1 MLYRIALRNLARHRR
16 RSLFALLA
24 IAFGAVAMLLAT
36 GFIEWN
42 LDYGRES
49 TIRSQLGHI
58 QVTKPGY
65 RDRGVA
71 DPFAYL
77 LPADNALLEQLRQLP
92 HVKAVGQRLGFAG
105 LASHGE
111 STISFV
117 GTGVDAAA
125 EHDLSNALLFN
136 AGRDLAPG
144 DSAEA
149 VLGQGLADNL
159 GVKVGDTLTLVA
171 NTRNG
176 TINAVEV
183 RIKGTFSSI
192 TKSFDDVALRLPLA
206 TARGLLRVDGAHVWV
221 MLLDD
226 TDATDASMQALA
238 ARLPASGFEVTP
250 WYRLSDF
257 YNKTSALFGKQIG
270 VMRIII
276 GFIIV
281 LSIVNTM
288 TMAVAERTSEIGT
301 AMALGARRTR
311 ILHQF
316 VAEGVLLGIL
326 GGLAGLAI
334 GLALAPAIS
343 AIGIPMPRAPGMA
356 HGHIAGILVTPRMS
370 VEVLALAFFTALVA
384 SVYPAWKASRMM
396 IVDALRH
403 SH

>member
-1 MLYRIALRNLARHRR
+1 MLYRIALRNLTRHRR

-42 LDYGRES
+42 LNYGRES

-77 LPADNALLEQLRQLP
+77 LPADSTLIEQLRQLP
-92 HVKAVGQRLGFAG
+92 HVKAVGERLSFAG

-125 EHDLSNALLFN
+125 ERDLSNALLFN
-136 AGRDLAPG
+136 AGTDLAPG
-144 DSAEA
+144 DNAEV

-159 GVKVGDTLTLVA
+159 DVHVGDTLTLVG
-171 NTRNG
+171 NTRKG

-183 RIKGTFSSI
+183 RVKGTFSSI

-206 TARGLLRVDGAHVWV
+206 TARTLLRADGAHVWV

-226 TDATDASMQALA
+226 TDATNAVMEAMKS
-238 ARLPASGFEVTP
+238 RLPASTFEVTP
-250 WYRLSDF
+250 WYQLSDF
-257 YNKTSALFGKQIG
+257 YNKTSALFAKQIG

-301 AMALGARRTR
+301 AMALGARRAR

-316 VAEGVLLGIL
+316 IAEGVLLGML

-343 AIGIPMPRAPGMA
+343 AVGIPMPRAPGMA
-356 HGHIAGILVTPRMS
+356 HGHIAGILVTPRMG
-370 VEVLALAFFTALVA
+370 VDVLALAFVTALLA
-384 SVYPAWKASRMM
+384 SIYPAWKASRMM